1 MPNFFYADFFL
12 YFCEEQFLVEKM
24 NEVIKA
30 LKERRSVRKFKAD
43 MPKKEDLNQIIEAG
57 LWAASGRGQQS
68 AVANYYRRNQQG
80 VARQTF
86 SGKLQNRRLGQ
97 QF

>member
-1 MPNFFYADFFL
+1 
-12 YFCEEQFLVEKM
+12 M

-68 AVANYYRRNQQG
+68 PIIIAVTNKELRDRLSAAN
-80 VARQTF
+80 
-86 SGKLQNRRLGQ
+86 
-97 QF
+97 